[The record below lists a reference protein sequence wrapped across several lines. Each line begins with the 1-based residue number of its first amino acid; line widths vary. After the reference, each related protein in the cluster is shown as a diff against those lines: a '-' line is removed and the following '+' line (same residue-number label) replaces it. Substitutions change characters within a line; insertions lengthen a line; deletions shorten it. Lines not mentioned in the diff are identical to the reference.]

1 MDLEA
6 DPCQDFEQYAC
17 GGWLKN
23 NEIPDDRGSLTQF
36 AALDK
41 VRTTFF
47 KMKTTIVRFKCIGNL

>member
-41 VRTTFF
+41 V
-47 KMKTTIVRFKCIGNL
+47 KTISQNDKKVLQDN